1 MNTTLLLVGCGKMG
15 GAMLDGWLARGL
27 DPDRVWIVEPNAETA
42 ADLASRL
49 GVHTLAGADG
59 LPADLKPDVVLT
71 DIEMPRMDGFDLVRN
86 IRADARLHDLPV
98 VVITSR
104 LAEKHRRYALEVGAD
119 HYLGK
124 PYQEEELLALV
135 ARYARAG
142 EA

>member
-59 LPADLKPDVVLT
+59 LLCLLSF
-71 DIEMPRMDGFDLVRN
+71 GFD
-86 IRADARLHDLPV
+86 P
-98 VVITSR
+98 
-104 LAEKHRRYALEVGAD
+104 GAFG
-119 HYLGK
+119 LG
-124 PYQEEELLALV
+124 PPSCRFRLLALGFAPGPFGLRLLSLGLGPIPFGLLALRLTALALSCL
-135 ARYARAG
+135 ARLFFPHTLSLRFG
-142 EA
+142 LL